1 MTEKPHT
8 VPAGETE
15 REQPEGPAAKS
26 IEGRSP
32 WQLAFERLRHDRVAV
47 ISAVVIVLVALMAIL
62 APLVALA
69 TGHPPTQTYP
79 NAGLL
84 PGSLPK
90 PPDGTFPLGTDSL
103 GRDVLV
109 RVFYGAR
116 ISLLVGVVA
125 SAISVAL
132 GVIVGLTA
140 GYFGGWVDTI
150 LSRLMDAVLSLPYL
164 VFAIA
169 LVSLVGPSLEIAV
182 AVIAFFSFSAVG
194 RIVRGQTLSAK
205 EKEYVEAA
213 RSLGSS
219 NRRIMFVDIL
229 PNVLAPVIVYATLL
243 VPLSIIFMATLSF
256 LGLGVDP
263 RTASWGGMLSDAID
277 YYQVAWWY
285 IVFPGIALLITTLAF
300 NLFGDSVRD
309 AFDPRYNKL
318 FSES

>member
-1 MTEKPHT
+1 M
-8 VPAGETE
+8 
-15 REQPEGPAAKS
+15 
-26 IEGRSP
+26 
-32 WQLAFERLRHDRVAV
+32 
-47 ISAVVIVLVALMAIL
+47 
-62 APLVALA
+62 
-69 TGHPPTQTYP
+69 
-79 NAGLL
+79 
-84 PGSLPK
+84 
-90 PPDGTFPLGTDSL
+90 
-103 GRDVLV
+103 
-109 RVFYGAR
+109 
-116 ISLLVGVVA
+116 A

-140 GYFGGWVDTI
+140 GYFGGWIDTI

-182 AVIAFFSFSAVG
+182 AVIAFFQFSAVG

-285 IVFPGIALLITTLAF
+285 VVFPGIALLITTLAF